1 MKNETA
7 MQILNERI
15 REQSTSD
22 IPLERLRQLRPNELS
37 NEELIAILIGC
48 GTGGCD
54 GAALASRVLAACD
67 NRLSNLCK
75 STISEL
81 MQVCGIGRAKAGALI
96 AFAEL
101 SRRRQSEEA
110 LEKPCINN
118 STQAAA
124 YLAPLFR
131 DLRHEAYGVL
141 YLGQNGQIIHFE
153 TPFIGG
159 LTSTTVDVRL
169 ILKKALRCYAISII
183 LCHNHVS
190 GGSKPDKADQDLTKK
205 IAAAARTMDIKVL
218 DHIIIGEND
227 HYSFA
232 DEGNL

>member
-1 MKNETA
+1 M
-7 MQILNERI
+7 
-15 REQSTSD
+15 
-22 IPLERLRQLRPNELS
+22 
-37 NEELIAILIGC
+37 EELVALLIGC

-54 GAALASRVLAACD
+54 GVALASRVLAACE

-75 STISEL
+75 CTIGEL
-81 MQVCGIGRAKAGALI
+81 KQVAGIGPAKAGALI

-110 LEKPCINN
+110 LEKPYIKN
-118 STQAAA
+118 SGEAVA
-124 YLAPLFR
+124 YLAPMFR
-131 DLRHEAYGVL
+131 DLRHEAYGIL

-169 ILKKALRCYAISII
+169 ILKKALRCYAISLI

-190 GGSKPDKADQDLTKK
+190 GGSKPTKADEDQTKK
-205 IAAAARTMDIKVL
+205 IVAAGRIMDIKVL